1 VEKKMPVIEAGNAV
15 FVFNWCRY
23 VERKMPA
30 IEAGNAAGP
39 MSDIVTGECRH
50 TR

>member
-1 VEKKMPVIEAGNAV
+1 MPVIEAGKAV